1 MSMHDVIAVVS
12 LKCSYIASI
21 KIRKTHITFLSQTY
35 SHLLK
40 CHITGASFAIRLVR
54 RLPQHR
60 PVSNQIYQL
69 QLTFICSIFLVP
81 LSVDCSVS
89 KCKYTTATDKYVE
102 YPSLKLY
109 LINYRISF
117 IALLQAINLS
127 DS

>member
-1 MSMHDVIAVVS
+1 MHDVIAVVS
-12 LKCSYIASI
+12 LKCSYLASI
-21 KIRKTHITFLSQTY
+21 KILETDITFLSQTY

-40 CHITGASFAIRLVR
+40 CHITEAFFAITLVR

-69 QLTFICSIFLVP
+69 QLTSYSIFLVS
-81 LSVDCSVS
+81 LSVDYPVS
-89 KCKYTTATDKYVE
+89 KCKYTTATDKYVI

-109 LINYRISF
+109 LINYKISF
-117 IALLQAINLS
+117 RALLQAINLS

>member
-1 MSMHDVIAVVS
+1 MLDVIAVVS

-21 KIRKTHITFLSQTY
+21 EIRKTHITFLSQTY
-35 SHLLK
+35 SNLLK
-40 CHITGASFAIRLVR
+40 CHITGASFAIRLGR

-60 PVSNQIYQL
+60 SVSNQIYQL
-69 QLTFICSIFLVP
+69 QLTFIFHFLVP

-109 LINYRISF
+109 LINYKISF
-117 IALLQAINLS
+117 TALLQAINLS